1 MNSTKASA
9 TRKTGGLIGKN
20 LIIFLVLLV
29 VCALSIWAW
38 FTSKTDATANGINI
52 RAKADGVEVSWDGE
66 TWYKDLTA
74 RDESGVSG
82 VTGPSKVVGTPEYLN
97 LVTGNGL
104 KFFEPYLN
112 RRTGT
117 VLMNGN
123 AWQGR
128 EITTSNSEGRFIDV
142 DLYFR
147 GTSERDVF
155 LAADSLVAPKNIG
168 GNFSDFGAFSKDYI
182 AAASRVAFLDANKEN
197 VSFIWAPNAD
207 VELEYDE
214 SGYTRVTDKVTE
226 DITVSGGG
234 NNTIDGGA
242 VNDGKTYYLW
252 TFKDQLIDTQA
263 KSQDSSYLE
272 PRVFTYDNE
281 ISYFVTELS
290 FYIPTYEHKDPS
302 IPVIINNSANRS
314 DLSSNDSENIA
325 GYDSLQNSHVDQHFF
340 VANGEYNLDN
350 NSIGCTNKMY
360 ADTRFINIG
369 EHITVK
375 FGYNPQNGI
384 LTVLE
389 YESSGGGS
397 FSLGGVETDV
407 TTTVTYYD
415 LNNNDVCALAS
426 PKASIAVSS
435 GAHYMKAVRFTDSD
449 KLNISPLSITS
460 AERYTIEKTGDKHE
474 ATYKFKNASTNTYLS
489 IANGTIS
496 HNGTGSTFT
505 LEVNDDFNGPVLKS
519 GSYYLVVDG
528 GSVKS
533 VTADK
538 LDVADAVTVYT
549 GSVNKLN
556 TKVDDSQTYQYYD
569 ADANE
574 LKTLNSN
581 TTPKLFTSTQNWSE
595 NDLIEN
601 AATTKVCDTKIVT
614 LTKASEDDEYYTA
627 HIVMRIWVEGTDRE
641 AKTPLADGLFDL
653 LLHFT
658 SQ

>member
-9 TRKTGGLIGKN
+9 PRKTGGLIGKN

-38 FTSKTDATANGINI
+38 FTAKPEAKASGINV

-82 VTGPSKVVGTPEYLN
+82 VTGPSKVVGKPEYLN

-117 VLMNGN
+117 VLKNGN

-155 LAADSLVAPKNIG
+155 LAADSLVAPKNID

-182 AAASRVAFLDANKEN
+182 AAASRVAFLDAKKEN

-207 VELEYDE
+207 VELVYNE

-234 NNTIDGGA
+234 NNIIDGGA

-252 TFKDQLIDTQA
+252 TYKDQLIDTHE
-263 KSQDSSYLE
+263 KSQNSSYLD
-272 PRVFTYDNE
+272 PRAFTYDNE
-281 ISYFVTELS
+281 IRYFVTELS

-302 IPVIINNSANRS
+302 IPVIISNSANRS
-314 DLSSNDSENIA
+314 NLSSNDSVNIA
-325 GYDSLQNSHVDQHFF
+325 GYDSLQNSHVNQHFF

-350 NSIGCTNKMY
+350 NSIRCTNKMY

-369 EHITVK
+369 EHITIK
-375 FGYNPQNGI
+375 FGYNPQNGR

-389 YESSGGGS
+389 YESSGGES
-397 FSLGGVETDV
+397 FSLGEEKTDV
-407 TTTVTYYD
+407 TTTVTYYS

-435 GAHYMKAVRFTDSD
+435 GAHDMKAVRFTDSD
-449 KLNISPLSITS
+449 KFNISPLSITS
-460 AERYTIEKTGDKHE
+460 AERYTIVKTGDKHE
-474 ATYKFKNASTNTYLS
+474 ATYKFRNASTNTYLS

-556 TKVDDSQTYQYYD
+556 TKVDDSQPYQYYD
-569 ADANE
+569 ADATE
-574 LKTLNSN
+574 LKILNN
-581 TTPKLFTSTQNWSE
+581 TTTPKLFTSTQNWSE
-595 NDLIEN
+595 NDLIKN

-614 LTKASEDDEYYTA
+614 LTKASEDDGYYTA

>member
-38 FTSKTDATANGINI
+38 FTSKTDATANGINV

-97 LVTGNGL
+97 LVTGNGIE
-104 KFFEPYLN
+104 FFEPYLN

-168 GNFSDFGAFSKDYI
+168 GNYSDFGAFSKDYI

-207 VELEYDE
+207 VELVYNE
-214 SGYTRVTDKVTE
+214 SGYTRVTNKTTETVTSGSS
-226 DITVSGGG
+226 TGGG
-234 NNTIDGGA
+234 LNGGA
-242 VNDGKTYYLW
+242 QEDGNTYYLW
-252 TFKDQLIDTQA
+252 TISPTADYSGGTRQITN
-263 KSQDSSYLE
+263 SYE
-272 PRVFTYDNE
+272 FEYNSE
-281 ISYFVTELS
+281 ISYYVEKFTVIVPS
-290 FYIPTYEHKDPS
+290 YQADNPS
-302 IPVIINNSANRS
+302 IPFLISQSGSSPLINTFAIDRNASFSGNDSESLLKVSNQGYNAATFNNSAITEDKCGQFYITKTNTLIQGTAVEVEFGFNPQTEVVTVLGY
-314 DLSSNDSENIA
+314 DGNDSW
-325 GYDSLQNSHVDQHFF
+325 S
-340 VANGEYNLDN
+340 
-350 NSIGCTNKMY
+350 K
-360 ADTRFINIG
+360 
-369 EHITVK
+369 
-375 FGYNPQNGI
+375 
-384 LTVLE
+384 
-389 YESSGGGS
+389 GGAE
-397 FSLGGVETDV
+397 VPIE
-407 TTTVTYYD
+407 VTYYN

-435 GAHYMKAVRFTDSD
+435 GADYMKAVRFTDSD

-460 AERYTIEKTGDKHE
+460 AERYTIVKTGDKHE

-505 LEVNDDFNGPVLKS
+505 LEVNDGFNGPVLKS

-533 VTADK
+533 VTANE

-569 ADANE
+569 ADANV
-574 LKTLNSN
+574 LKPLNST

>member
-74 RDESGVSG
+74 RETSGISDEI
-82 VTGPSKVVGTPEYLN
+82 GPSKNVGSPENLN
-97 LVTGNGL
+97 LITGDGL
-104 KFFEPYLN
+104 NFFEPYLN

-128 EITTSNSEGRFIDV
+128 EITTSNNEGRFIDV

-168 GNFSDFGAFSKDYI
+168 GNYSDFGAFSKDYI

-207 VELEYDE
+207 VQLEYDE
-214 SGYTRVTDKVTE
+214 SGYTRVTNKTTETVTSGSS
-226 DITVSGGG
+226 TGGG
-234 NNTIDGGA
+234 LNGGA
-242 VNDGKTYYLW
+242 QEDGNTYYLW
-252 TFKDQLIDTQA
+252 TISPTADYSGGTRQITN
-263 KSQDSSYLE
+263 SYE
-272 PRVFTYDNE
+272 FEYNSE
-281 ISYFVTELS
+281 ISYYVAKFTVIVPSYQAEN
-290 FYIPTYEHKDPS
+290 PS
-302 IPVIINNSANRS
+302 IPFLVSQSGSSPLINTFAIDRSASFSGNDSESLLKVSNQGYNAATFNNSAITEDKCGQFYITKTNTLIQGTAVEVEFGFNPQTGVVTVLGY
-314 DLSSNDSENIA
+314 DGNDSW
-325 GYDSLQNSHVDQHFF
+325 S
-340 VANGEYNLDN
+340 
-350 NSIGCTNKMY
+350 K
-360 ADTRFINIG
+360 
-369 EHITVK
+369 
-375 FGYNPQNGI
+375 
-384 LTVLE
+384 
-389 YESSGGGS
+389 GGTE
-397 FSLGGVETDV
+397 VPIE
-407 TTTVTYYD
+407 VTYYN

-426 PKASIAVSS
+426 SKASIAVSS

-460 AERYTIEKTGDKHE
+460 AERYTIVKTGDKHE

-549 GSVNKLN
+549 GSVNELN
-556 TKVDDSQTYQYYD
+556 TKVNDSQEYRYYD
-569 ADANE
+569 ADDNE
-574 LKTLNSN
+574 LKTLDST

-658 SQ
+658 SP